1 MAAIGAPTTAHL
13 CQMRTVNAT
22 LLRTVKIR
30 PGMGDLSR
38 NGRQIPEINPSAG
51 SRRLKKS
58 DAAAN

>member
-1 MAAIGAPTTAHL
+1 MAAIGAPTTANL

-22 LLRTVKIR
+22 LLRTLKSG
-30 PGMGDLSR
+30 PAQGDLSR
-38 NGRQIPEINPSAG
+38 NGRQIPEINPSVG